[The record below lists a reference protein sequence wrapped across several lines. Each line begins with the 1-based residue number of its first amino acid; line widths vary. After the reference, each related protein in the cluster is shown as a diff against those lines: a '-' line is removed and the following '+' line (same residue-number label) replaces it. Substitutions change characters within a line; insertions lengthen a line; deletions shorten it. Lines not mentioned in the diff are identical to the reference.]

1 MSLTKEDIVRIV
13 EEEDVK
19 FIRMQF
25 VDVLGQMKNVAIT
38 VSQLDRALDGEIS
51 IDGSSIEGFASVN
64 ESDQYLRARS
74 GHLRAS
80 IRGDPSGARWPVS
93 SAMCTMPTALPLWA
107 TPAAVLKRVVDR
119 CHRTWAMTI
128 SM

>member
-25 VDVLGQMKNVAIT
+25 VDVLGQMKNVAVT

-51 IDGSSIEGFASVN
+51 IDGSSIEGFTSVN
-64 ESDQYLRARS
+64 ESDQYLVPDLDTFCIYPWR
-74 GHLRAS
+74 
-80 IRGDPSGARWPVS
+80 PSGARWPVS
-93 SAMCTMPTALPLWA
+93 SAMCTMPTALPLWV
-107 TPAAVLKRVVDR
+107 TPGR
-119 CHRTWAMTI
+119 C
-128 SM
+128 

>member
-51 IDGSSIEGFASVN
+51 IDGSSIEGFTSVN
-64 ESDQYLRARS
+64 ESDQYLVPDLDTFCIYPWR
-74 GHLRAS
+74 
-80 IRGDPSGARWPVS
+80 P
-93 SAMCTMPTALPLWA
+93 
-107 TPAAVLKRVVDR
+107 
-119 CHRTWAMTI
+119 
-128 SM
+128 